1 MPYLPSDAEKKSEL
15 YSNIINSDRL
25 ELSNKI
31 EALKNNQNI
40 SGSIDANTPLRD
52 DNGIL
57 VSFESDEA
65 GIALEESFSDVRL
78 HNTQRFY
85 NKKVENEFTFFIPQ
99 TESDDSE
106 ETTEEV
112 SDEEVEFQMTNRDF
126 LIQFINELNSEEFDP
141 NMSTKLL
148 HSKILEFFRGERSR
162 TQGQNADGWES
173 FRLNPSREVSN
184 PFPRKRYF
192 EMKKD
197 LKKFR
202 YDDVIENH
210 LYRTRKGQEIWLKLG
225 FPYVQDI

>member
-1 MPYLPSDAEKKSEL
+1 
-15 YSNIINSDRL
+15 
-25 ELSNKI
+25 
-31 EALKNNQNI
+31 
-40 SGSIDANTPLRD
+40 
-52 DNGIL
+52 
-57 VSFESDEA
+57 
-65 GIALEESFSDVRL
+65 
-78 HNTQRFY
+78 
-85 NKKVENEFTFFIPQ
+85 
-99 TESDDSE
+99 
-106 ETTEEV
+106 
-112 SDEEVEFQMTNRDF
+112 MTNRDF